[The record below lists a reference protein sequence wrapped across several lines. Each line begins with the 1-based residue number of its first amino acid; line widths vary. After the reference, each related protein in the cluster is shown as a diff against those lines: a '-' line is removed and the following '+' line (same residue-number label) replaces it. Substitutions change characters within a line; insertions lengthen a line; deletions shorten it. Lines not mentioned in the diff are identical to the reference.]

1 MRTRLL
7 GLLAGTAALALTTAA
22 AQAADLPA
30 RVAPPPPIAAVPIF
44 TWTGFYVGAQ
54 VGYAFSDSDDNNL
67 FATTTGP
74 FTVNGDVFEVVNT
87 GLFDDE
93 DEDGFTVGGH
103 VGYNF
108 QFGSVVVGAEG
119 DIEWADLGGD
129 NNNNRTITALNGPNA
144 GTTFVLPNLAN
155 DIEFIGSLR
164 LRLGFAWDRAL
175 IYATGGVAF
184 VSFDDNNAF
193 GFNPPPFFFNND
205 NSDTEWGWTLGVGVE
220 YAFTNNLTARLEYR
234 YTSFDRNNDNN
245 FFVTPVFN
253 RDDSA
258 DFHAVRL
265 GVAYKFGTY

>member
-108 QFGSVVVGAEG
+108 QFGAFVVGAE
-119 DIEWADLGGD
+119 ADLEWVDVGGER
-129 NNNNRTITALNGPNA
+129 NITVNRLDPVTLLPVEQF
-144 GTTFVLPNLAN
+144 TFSRGSDL
-155 DIEFIGSLR
+155 EFIGSLR
-164 LRLGFAWDRAL
+164 ARLGWAWDRAL

-184 VSFDDNNAF
+184 ASFDDGNNVV
-193 GFNPPPFFFNND
+193 GVNPFFANGD
-205 NSDTEWGWTLGVGVE
+205 DDTVWGWTIGAGVE
-220 YAFTNNLTARLEYR
+220 WAFTNNLTARLEYR
-234 YTSFDRNNDNN
+234 YTSFDRDNN
-245 FFVTPVFN
+245 TFFVVNPAFDS
-253 RDDSA
+253 DDSA
-258 DFHAVRL
+258 DFHSVRL
-265 GVAYKFGTY
+265 GVSYKFGTY